1 MRLALSYLLALP
13 SSCALAGAS
22 NARFVS
28 HGSTQVKASSFENL
42 PPALRAEAAALA
54 ERRAREVHVGPSP
67 RLTYDD
73 LKLQSVRNQ
82 QSVALLLVPP
92 PPDKVLAPE
101 HTYPDQ
107 PVVARIRNAKYAT
120 SASSQLL
127 PAASLT
133 ERFVALGP
141 GLSGSIARRMGDAL
155 NYIIEGLVA
164 FCSLPA
170 RWQQRWQQQQQE
182 QRQRQQQQQQ
192 QEQRQRQQQKQQ
204 QRRPPATQGQPQDMQ
219 EWPKPW
225 RWFVAPWA
233 AKHEP
238 PSAKDTWLRSLQ
250 RQAERR
256 EKKFVERA
264 DAVRKQDDLG
274 AQATV
279 VLEQEKVLVDQ
290 AAAVEASSEQVP
302 PPTEPS
308 TASPRPWTLSS
319 ASTAMAGT
327 EHMPTTPINEKVE
340 PKKFTNADRKRWLP
354 RSFSRG
360 SVVPTG
366 MKTTQPALEAA
377 QQGME
382 GTEDPAAEAAEKI
395 ESRQPSAA

>member
-1 MRLALSYLLALP
+1 
-13 SSCALAGAS
+13 
-22 NARFVS
+22 
-28 HGSTQVKASSFENL
+28 
-42 PPALRAEAAALA
+42 LA

-92 PPDKVLAPE
+92 LPDKVLAPE

-155 NYIIEGLVA
+155 NSIIEGLVA

-170 RWQQRWQQQQQE
+170 WWQQRW
-182 QRQRQQQQQQ
+182 QQQQ

-238 PSAKDTWLRSLQ
+238 PSAKDTWLSSLQ

-264 DAVRKQDDLG
+264 EAVRKQDDLG